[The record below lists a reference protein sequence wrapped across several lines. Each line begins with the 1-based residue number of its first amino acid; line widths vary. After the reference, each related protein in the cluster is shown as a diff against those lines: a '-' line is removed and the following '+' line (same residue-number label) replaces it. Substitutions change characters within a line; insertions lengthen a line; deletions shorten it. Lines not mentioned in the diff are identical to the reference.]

1 MINLQAEMSQIEDLP
16 NKIKRPSMFWL
27 FTEAGRAL
35 TELSISI
42 PYRTLYRNC
51 EQGDGH
57 PVLVLP
63 GFMAS
68 DRSTGPLRKFVDKL
82 GYSTYGWN
90 LGRNYAK
97 IEFVDA
103 LLLTMEEIYE
113 THQEPITL
121 IGWSLGGVFARQ
133 LAKAKPEWVRQVITL
148 GSPFRGVSEPNNV
161 AWIYNL
167 LTGGKRV
174 REVDPKILMDIPLPA
189 PVPTTAIYTKED
201 GIVPWKV
208 CLERE
213 EDEWHQNIQVRG
225 SHLGLGVNPT
235 VLNIIADRL
244 LYTKSCWGHFRPHN
258 IVNDLLFYPSL

>member
-1 MINLQAEMSQIEDLP
+1 
-16 NKIKRPSMFWL
+16 MFWL
-27 FTEAGRAL
+27 ITEAGRAL

-42 PYRTLYRNC
+42 PYRSFYRSC
-51 EQGDGH
+51 ETGDGH
-57 PVLVLP
+57 PVLILP

-82 GYSTYGWN
+82 GYAAYGWD
-90 LGRNYAK
+90 LGRNVAK
-97 IEFVDA
+97 IEFLDDLA
-103 LLLTMEEIYE
+103 RKMEEIYE
-113 THQEPITL
+113 IHEEPITL

-133 LAKAKPEWVRQVITL
+133 LAKAHPDLVRQVITL
-148 GSPFRGVSEPNNV
+148 GAPFRGVSKPNNV

-167 LTGGKRV
+167 LNGGQKV
-174 REVDPKILMDIPLPA
+174 RDVDPAILEDIPLPA

-201 GIVPWKV
+201 GIVPWKL
-208 CLERE
+208 CMEER

-244 LYTKSCWGHFRPHN
+244 LHTKSEWDHFLPHN